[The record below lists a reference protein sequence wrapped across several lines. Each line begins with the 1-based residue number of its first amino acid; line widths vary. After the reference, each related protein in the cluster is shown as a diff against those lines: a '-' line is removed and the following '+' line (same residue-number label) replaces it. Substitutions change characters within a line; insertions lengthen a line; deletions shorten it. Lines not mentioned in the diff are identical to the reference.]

1 MAETGKSDALKLG
14 FLTSIAVTDK
24 GFVGGLLV
32 TNHLGRP
39 LEFQCTAPV
48 RPNRTQEILYGPTL
62 APFLMGEV
70 IGKTLLE
77 KATVKPTLVLVESPE
92 ILDLRAQI
100 AIPLAAIEG
109 DASSS
114 VKTDALRLRVGG
126 QTILFPSTHPE
137 DVELL
142 RARVTQV
149 PAEAD
154 LREPFER
161 VRNALQETV
170 QSNAAA

>member
-14 FLTSIAVTDK
+14 FLTSLSIADR

-62 APFLMGEV
+62 APFLLGEV

-77 KATVKPTLVLVESPE
+77 KATVKPTLVLVESPQLLE
-92 ILDLRAQI
+92 LRHQVALPI
-100 AIPLAAIEG
+100 AVVEA
-109 DASSS
+109 DADPTNQQSS
-114 VKTDALRLRVGG
+114 LRLKMGG
-126 QTILFPSTHPE
+126 QTLLFSEISPE
-137 DVELL
+137 DVEAL
-142 RARVTQV
+142 RGRVAMV
-149 PAEAD
+149 PTEAD

-161 VRNALQETV
+161 VRNALQEAV
-170 QSNAAA
+170 QANAAA